1 MSTTKVAVLG
11 TGLMGAPIAGNLAD
25 QGFDVRVWNRTRA
38 RAEPLLRRGAT
49 LCATPAEAVRH
60 AEIVLTM
67 LNDGATVSDV
77 ITDAADGLSPHAVWI
92 QSSTVGVHA
101 TEDHIELARSF
112 GLGFVDA
119 PVLGSTKPAI
129 DGKLTIL
136 AAGPDELHHAVQPI
150 FDVIGARTI
159 WVADEPGAATKLKL
173 VANSYILSLTAAVGE
188 AISLAE
194 GLDID
199 PRLFLD
205 AVSGG
210 PVDCAYL
217 QMKGKAILDRNLAPA
232 FSVLNAAKDA
242 VLVNDASV
250 LAGVQLD
257 SAAGAGARLT
267 RAITQG
273 HGDEDMAAA
282 YFASWHG

>member
-11 TGLMGAPIAGNLAD
+11 TGLMGAPIAGNLAE

-60 AEIVLTM
+60 AEIVITM
-67 LNDGATVSDV
+67 LHDGATVTDV
-77 ITDAADGLSPHAVWI
+77 MTDAADGLSPDAVWI

-129 DGKLTIL
+129 EGRLTIL
-136 AAGPDELHHAVQPI
+136 AAGSDELKHAVQPI
-150 FDVIGARTI
+150 FDVIGARTM
-159 WVADEPGAATKLKL
+159 WVGEAGAATKLKL
-173 VANSYILSLTAAVGE
+173 VANSWVLSLTAAVGE
-188 AISLAE
+188 AVSLAE

-199 PRLFLD
+199 PRLFVE
-205 AVSGG
+205 AISGG
-210 PVDCAYL
+210 PLDCGYL
-217 QMKGKAILDRNLAPA
+217 QVKANAILGRNLAPA
-232 FSVLNAAKDA
+232 FTVSNAAKDA
-242 VLVNDASV
+242 GLVGEAAV
-250 LAGVQLD
+250 LAGVELD
-257 SAAGAGARLT
+257 AAHAAGARLN

>member
-1 MSTTKVAVLG
+1 
-11 TGLMGAPIAGNLAD
+11 MGAPIAGNLAE

-60 AEIVLTM
+60 AEVVITM
-67 LNDGATVSDV
+67 LNDGATVTDV
-77 ITDAADGLSPHAVWI
+77 MTDAADGLSPDAVWI

-101 TEDHIELARSF
+101 TDDHIELARSF

-129 DGKLTIL
+129 EGKLVIL

-159 WVADEPGAATKLKL
+159 WVGEAGAASKLKL
-173 VANSYILSLTAAVGE
+173 VANSWVLSLTAAVGE

-199 PRLFLD
+199 PRLFVD

-210 PVDCAYL
+210 PLDCGYL
-217 QMKGKAILDRNLAPA
+217 QVKAGAILDRNLAPA
-232 FSVLNAAKDA
+232 FSVANAAKDA
-242 VLVNDASV
+242 HLVEEASV
-250 LAGVQLD
+250 FAGVHLD
-257 SAAGAGARLT
+257 AAAAAGARMT
-267 RAITQG
+267 RAIAQG

-282 YFASWHG
+282 YFASWNE

>member
-11 TGLMGAPIAGNLAD
+11 TGLMGAPIAGNLAE

-38 RAEPLLRRGAT
+38 RAEPLLHRGAT
-49 LCATPAEAVRH
+49 LCLTPAEAVRGSD
-60 AEIVLTM
+60 IVITILS
-67 LNDGATVSDV
+67 DGATVSDV
-77 ITDAADGLSPHAVWI
+77 MTDAADGLSPDAVWI

-129 DGKLTIL
+129 EGKLIIL
-136 AAGPDELHHAVQPI
+136 ASGSDDLRHAVQPV
-150 FDVIGARTI
+150 FDVIGARTM
-159 WVADEPGAATKLKL
+159 WVGEAGCGTKLKL
-173 VANSYILSLTAAVGE
+173 AANSWILSLTAAVGE
-188 AISLAE
+188 ALSLAE
-194 GLDID
+194 GLNID
-199 PRLFLD
+199 PQLFLD
-205 AVSGG
+205 AVTGG
-210 PVDCAYL
+210 PTDCGYL
-217 QMKGKAILDRNLAPA
+217 QLKAKAILDRNLAPA
-232 FSVLNAAKDA
+232 FTVANAAKDA
-242 VLVNDASV
+242 SLVGEAAV

-257 SAAGAGARLT
+257 AASAAGARLN

-282 YFASWHG
+282 YFASWR